1 MLQALRNLESIVDHK
16 LDSVVEANPSTA
28 SDGSES
34 NGTHERPESN
44 GRRERVAVK
53 RSAND
58 PDDNE
63 SLIKK
68 PRIDNEL
75 VDNEASET
83 TRKRSHSNEAS
94 DEASG
99 SSNEGGSNE
108 SSDEAPNTVDDEMN
122 GHQSVMNIKANMS
135 KNDTL
140 EYLHQWLSRN
150 YDLTTKF
157 YTIKK
162 YSRRMGTF
170 MFYVAIDVTLDEAKD
185 DIHVVINSDHLN
197 RPDIIFRFIEDCF
210 QERKVVTLLHIVTSN
225 EHRIREDPA
234 RLQQL
239 IRTMVEPIVMHL

>member
-1 MLQALRNLESIVDHK
+1 MAFHDNNFNRFVEEIRRFNEETSAFISQMLQALRNLESIVDHK
-16 LDSVVEANPSTA
+16 LEWVYQHTFWKRFINRHITIQLTRVKTILSSVVEANPSTA

-34 NGTHERPESN
+34 NGTHERAESN

-58 PDDNE
+58 ADDNE

-122 GHQSVMNIKANMS
+122 GHQSVMNIKANMG
-135 KNDTL
+135 K
-140 EYLHQWLSRN
+140 
-150 YDLTTKF
+150 
-157 YTIKK
+157 
-162 YSRRMGTF
+162 
-170 MFYVAIDVTLDEAKD
+170 
-185 DIHVVINSDHLN
+185 
-197 RPDIIFRFIEDCF
+197 
-210 QERKVVTLLHIVTSN
+210 
-225 EHRIREDPA
+225 
-234 RLQQL
+234 
-239 IRTMVEPIVMHL
+239 